1 MSGCLFYHLYRTEHS
16 PVFLFSRL
24 LHCYSEGDAA
34 ISGERTSFC
43 EQVYCSSK
51 RWGGGQEGGEGRGG
65 GGRGQEGGMEGGGVE
80 GLKSAWNTVCQEHK
94 PALIRQSLAARIISR
109 IQRIYCIKYEDNPHL
124 YHSNLNRD
132 SVTVFP
138 TSIFFGSKDSNWAP
152 NEQDNTGL

>member
-51 RWGGGQEGGEGRGG
+51 RWGGGRRGVRGGEVGGGDRREGWKEGG
-65 GGRGQEGGMEGGGVE
+65 
-80 GLKSAWNTVCQEHK
+80 
-94 PALIRQSLAARIISR
+94 
-109 IQRIYCIKYEDNPHL
+109 
-124 YHSNLNRD
+124 
-132 SVTVFP
+132 
-138 TSIFFGSKDSNWAP
+138 
-152 NEQDNTGL
+152 